1 MDPITLVV
9 YTIAS
14 GLAAG
19 LADASKAAVK
29 DAYEE
34 FKARLRKKV
43 EGHED
48 AEKALVLLEKKPDS
62 ESRQSV
68 LKEELAGLGIEN
80 DGELIKLGQV
90 IMEKLDKKGAKADK
104 YTIDIKDSQGIVIGP
119 HAKVE
124 QYFGSKPK

>member
-29 DAYEE
+29 DTYEE

-90 IMEKLDKKGAKADK
+90 IMEKLDKC
-104 YTIDIKDSQGIVIGP
+104 DSWP
-119 HAKVE
+119 R
-124 QYFGSKPK
+124 